1 MMIQTVLIK
10 DELLSIDRNGT
21 LKNNDKKGNRP
32 LKSVQKSVQNKFKE
46 VSSERQ
52 LRR

>member
-10 DELLSIDRNGT
+10 DGLLSIGGNRT

-32 LKSVQKSVQNKFKE
+32 LKLVQNKFKG